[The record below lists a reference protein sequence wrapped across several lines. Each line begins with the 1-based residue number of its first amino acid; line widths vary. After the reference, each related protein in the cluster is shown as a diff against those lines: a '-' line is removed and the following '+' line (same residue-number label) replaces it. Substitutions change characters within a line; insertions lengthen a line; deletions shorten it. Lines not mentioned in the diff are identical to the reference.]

1 MIELL
6 RQRTPSAI
14 GSLARRT
21 IGRSVYA
28 SVALCV
34 ALLIGMLAPAS
45 AAPPATVDI
54 QLLNISDWH
63 AQLDPVSVAGV
74 GNVGGAATISSYWKA
89 DRISNPNSLTLTGG
103 DAFGASPPLS
113 GFFEDIPAIQAMDLM
128 GIDADTLGNHNFD
141 HGLAY
146 LQEKID
152 TADFEYVSANLKN
165 LDGNLTDVA
174 PFQIFD
180 VGGVKVAVVGITNP
194 DAHELVAHDNMGT
207 LDVTDP
213 VPAAN
218 RARAEALKAGAQVF
232 VAVAHLGVTHV
243 DSNSGS
249 ASGPLIDFAE
259 NVGGFD
265 VIFGDHTDFRYSGMV
280 GNTLVVE
287 NRSKGLTYAKVNLS
301 VDPTNGRVARRTI
314 EFVTPVTSAVSP
326 DPQIVE
332 LLAPYRKE
340 LAARMDEPIGVATD
354 VFPRGGN
361 IERLREVALGNLVAD
376 AMRQTYGT
384 QIAFTNGGGLRDAL
398 PSSYTPQDKS
408 LRRRSSGYAAGPP
421 YDLVVGDIFAVLPFG
436 NEIVTRSI
444 TGAELY
450 AALEHSVGALPSAN
464 GRFLQISGFRFK
476 YGSALPPGSRIV
488 EVVLDDG
495 TPVLPDATTYTVA
508 LNDFVN
514 EGGDG
519 YSMLSSGDHG
529 VTRAMMADAVLDF
542 VRAAGTVT
550 PVVDGRIANVS
561 S

>member
-1 MIELL
+1 MYVAAALCITVLL
-6 RQRTPSAI
+6 GTLAPPSA
-14 GSLARRT
+14 
-21 IGRSVYA
+21 
-28 SVALCV
+28 
-34 ALLIGMLAPAS
+34 
-45 AAPPATVDI
+45 AAPATVDI

-63 AQLDPVSVAGV
+63 AQLDPILAPGL
-74 GNVGGAATISSYWKA
+74 GNVGGAAAISSYWKA
-89 DRISNPNSLTLTGG
+89 DRASNPNTLTLTGG

-113 GFFEDIPAIQAMDLM
+113 GFFDDIPAVQAMNLM

-141 HGLAY
+141 NGLPY

-152 TADFEYVSANLKN
+152 AADFDYVSANLKN

-180 VGGVKVAVVGITNP
+180 VGGVKVAVVGITNS
-194 DAHELVAHDNMGT
+194 DAPELVAHHNMGA
-207 LDVTDP
+207 LQVTDP
-213 VPAAN
+213 VSAAN
-218 RARAEALKAGAQVF
+218 KARAEAKRAGAQVF
-232 VAVAHLGVTHV
+232 VAVAHLGVTRV
-243 DSNSGS
+243 DPNTGS

-259 NVGGFD
+259 SVGGYD
-265 VIFGDHTDFRYSGMV
+265 VIFGDHTDFKYSGV
-280 GNTLVVE
+280 IGNTLVVE

-301 VDPTNGRVARRTI
+301 VDPISGRIAGRTI

-332 LLAPYRKE
+332 LLAPYRQQ

-398 PSSYTPQDKS
+398 PSSYLPQDKS

-421 YDLVVGDIFAVLPFG
+421 YDLVVGDIFSVLPFG

-444 TGAELY
+444 TGADLY
-450 AALEHSVGALPSAN
+450 AALEHSVAALPSAN

-476 YGSALPPGSRIV
+476 YSSALPPGSRIV

-495 TPVLPDATTYTVA
+495 TPILRDATLYTVA

-519 YSMLSSGDHG
+519 YSMLSAGDHG
-529 VTRAMMADAVLDF
+529 VTRALMADAVLDF
-542 VRAAGTVT
+542 VRAAGTVI
-550 PVVDGRIANVS
+550 PVVDGRIADVAS
-561 S
+561 